1 MRRPTWQNEYDTDPS
16 PTCQKTTMSTSTSAG
31 ASTAAA
37 PRAATG
43 RATLI
48 GISAILMW
56 ALLAPMTA
64 LTGKLPPFQTVAVAF
79 AIGAAT
85 GICGTLAGGRN
96 PLYHWRQPAEVWAL
110 SVGGLFGFHFLYFL
124 SLKSAPAVEAN
135 LINYLWPLFIVLFSA
150 LLPGERLRWW
160 HVGGALAG
168 LAGTVLL
175 VTKGSGFTIQTEFLP
190 GYIAALGSALIWTTY
205 SLLNRRYVGVPT
217 DAVAGFCLATSV
229 LAAGCHLAWETT
241 IWPETAVG
249 WIALVGLGI
258 GPVGA
263 AFFAWDHG
271 VKRGDIRAL
280 GALSYASPLLST
292 LLLIAFGLT
301 EGHWTVWAACALI
314 VGGAL
319 LASHEVVTGR
329 RRKS

>member
-1 MRRPTWQNEYDTDPS
+1 
-16 PTCQKTTMSTSTSAG
+16 MSTSSPVGAG
-31 ASTAAA
+31 AGAEAGMTAK
-37 PRAATG
+37 PATG

-56 ALLAPMTA
+56 ALLAPLTA
-64 LTGKLPPFQTVAVAF
+64 LTGALPPFQTVAVAF
-79 AIGAAT
+79 AIGGVT
-85 GICGTLAGGRN
+85 GICGTLAGGRH
-96 PLYHWRQPAEVWAL
+96 PVRSMRQPAAVWL
-110 SVGGLFGFHFLYFL
+110 LNVGGLFGFHFLYFL

-135 LINYLWPLFIVLFSA
+135 LINYMWPLFIVLFSA

-160 HVGGALAG
+160 HIAGAVAG
-168 LAGTVLL
+168 LAGTGLL
-175 VTKGSGFTIQTEFLP
+175 VTKGSGFTIRTEYLA

-205 SLLNRRYVGVPT
+205 SLLNRRFGKVPT
-217 DAVAGFCLATSV
+217 DAVSGFCLVTAG
-229 LAAGCHLAWETT
+229 LALVCHLAWETT
-241 IWPETAVG
+241 VWPGDAVG
-249 WIALVGLGI
+249 WVALVGLGI

-292 LLLIAFGLT
+292 LLLIGFGLT
-301 EGHWTVWAACALI
+301 PGHWTVWAACGLI

-329 RRKS
+329 RGTR

>member
-1 MRRPTWQNEYDTDPS
+1 
-16 PTCQKTTMSTSTSAG
+16 MSTSSSVTAPGRSA
-31 ASTAAA
+31 T
-37 PRAATG
+37 TG

-56 ALLAPMTA
+56 ALLAPLTA
-64 LTGKLPPFQTVAVAF
+64 LTGALPPFQTVAVAF
-79 AIGAAT
+79 AIGGLT
-85 GICGTLAGGRN
+85 GICGTLAGGRS
-96 PLYHWRQPAEVWAL
+96 PVRAMRQPVAAWTL

-124 SLKSAPAVEAN
+124 SLKSAPPVEAN

-160 HVGGALAG
+160 HIAGAFAG
-168 LAGTVLL
+168 LAGTALL
-175 VTKGSGFTIQTEFLP
+175 VTRGGGVAVRTEYLP
-190 GYIAALGSALIWTTY
+190 GYAAALGSALIWTTY
-205 SLLNRRYVGVPT
+205 SLLNRRFGNVPT
-217 DAVAGFCLATSV
+217 DAVAGFCLATAV
-229 LAAGCHLAWETT
+229 LALACHLAWETT
-241 IWPETAVG
+241 VWPDGAVG
-249 WIALVGLGI
+249 WAALIGLGI

-280 GALSYASPLLST
+280 GALSYGAPLIST
-292 LLLIAFGLT
+292 LLMIGFGLA

-319 LASHEVVTGR
+319 LASREMLR
-329 RRKS
+329 R